1 MRLRDPSRHRSSVNA
16 TDPRSTASADAASST
31 GHALLELLRW
41 RGVKYLFANSGTDFA
56 SISEGIAC
64 AADAGTKVVDAVLVP
79 HENVAVGMAYGVA
92 MVSGAPQAVMVHV
105 NVGTANALCGLIN
118 ASRENVPMLL
128 MAGRTPLLE
137 SGRPGARS
145 LNIHWA
151 QEMFDQGG
159 IVREHVKWDYELR
172 AASQLEP
179 VLDRALAIANTEPKG
194 PVYLTLPR
202 EVLAEPA
209 AALASPAAA
218 LMAPAAAPLPDPDA
232 IERAAQML
240 ARAENPLVITSRAGR
255 EPQAVPLL
263 AALAGRFALPVVEY
277 RPKHLSLAS
286 DHPMHGGY
294 EVDPWLESADAVLV
308 LDCDVPWIPSARQP
322 RPGVGVIQAGID
334 PLFSRYPLR
343 GFRSDVTIAGSPQKI
358 IAALDAALG
367 AHAQGALQRGS
378 EARRKRV
385 AQLGQ
390 ARAAEARQAI
400 ERARGARPMGF
411 AWVTHC
417 LSRAAGEE
425 AVFVN
430 EYPLVRSAL
439 RATRPGGFFGSSPV
453 GGLGW
458 GLPAALGAKLA
469 APERMVVA
477 ALGDGSYMF
486 ANPLACHQTAAE
498 YGIATLSVVFNNGG
512 YGAVERATRAMY
524 PQGKAVRGATPLA
537 WFRNSPAFERAIEAC
552 GGYGER
558 VEDAEALPAALERAL
573 RAVQGGRQAL
583 LNVICA

>member
-1 MRLRDPSRHRSSVNA
+1 MSA
-16 TDPRSTASADAASST
+16 TDPRSPASADAAAST
-31 GHALLELLRW
+31 GQALLELLRR

-56 SISEGIAC
+56 SISEGIAS
-64 AADAGTKVVDAVLVP
+64 AADAGIPVVEAVLVP

-92 MVSGAPQAVMVHV
+92 MVSGEPQAVMVHV

-118 ASRENVPMLL
+118 AARENVPMLL
-128 MAGRTPLLE
+128 MAGRTPLFE

-172 AASQLEP
+172 GASQLET

-202 EVLAEPA
+202 EVLAEA
-209 AALASPAAA
+209 GASPASPSAT
-218 LMAPAAAPLPDPDA
+218 LMAPAASPLPDPDA
-232 IERAAQML
+232 IERAAQLL
-240 ARAENPLVITSRAGR
+240 ARAENPLIITSRAGR
-255 EPQAVPLL
+255 EPDAVPLL
-263 AALAGRFALPVVEY
+263 GALAARYALPVVEY

-294 EVDPWLESADAVLV
+294 EVDPWLDAADALLV
-308 LDCDVPWIPSARQP
+308 LDCDVPWIPSVRQP
-322 RPGVGVIQAGID
+322 RPEAAVIQAGID
-334 PLFSRYPLR
+334 PLFARYPLR
-343 GFRSDVTIAGSPQKI
+343 GFRSDVTVAGSLRQI

-367 AHAQGALQRGS
+367 AQPDGPLRRSA
-378 EARRKRV
+378 EARRARITR
-385 AQLGQ
+385 QSQ
-390 ARAAEARQAI
+390 ARAAQAQQAI
-400 ERARGARPMGF
+400 GGARRARPMGF

-417 LSRAAGEE
+417 LSQAAGED
-425 AVFVN
+425 AIFVN
-430 EYPLVRSAL
+430 EYPLVRAAL

-469 APERMVVA
+469 APGRLVVA
-477 ALGDGSYMF
+477 ALGDGSYTF

-498 YGIATLSVVFNNGG
+498 YGIATLTVIFNNGG
-512 YGAVERATRAMY
+512 YAAVERATRAMY
-524 PQGKAVRGATPLA
+524 PQGNAVRSGVPLA
-537 WFRNSPAFERAIEAC
+537 WFRKSPAFESVIEAC
-552 GGYGER
+552 GGHGER

-573 RAVQGGRQAL
+573 RAVREGRQAL

>member
-1 MRLRDPSRHRSSVNA
+1 MKA
-16 TDPRSTASADAASST
+16 TDPSPLVAAAST
-31 GHALLELLRW
+31 GQALLELLRR
-41 RGVKYLFANSGTDFA
+41 RGVTYLFANSGTDFA
-56 SISEGIAC
+56 SISEGLAS
-64 AADAGTKVVDAVLVP
+64 AAEAAIPVVEAVLVP
-79 HENVAVGMAYGVA
+79 HENIAVGMAYGVA
-92 MVSGAPQAVMVHV
+92 MVTGAPQAVMVHV

-128 MAGRTPLLE
+128 MAGRTPLYE

-172 AASQLEP
+172 AASQLEV
-179 VLDRALAIANTEPKG
+179 VLDRALAIANTEPAG

-209 AALASPAAA
+209 AVLASPGAA
-218 LMAPAAAPLPDPDA
+218 LMAPAAARLPDPGA
-232 IERAAQML
+232 IERAAQIL
-240 ARAENPLVITSRAGR
+240 AQAENPLIITSRAGR

-263 AALAGRFALPVVEY
+263 AALAERYALPVVEY

-294 EVDPWLESADAVLV
+294 ETDPWLASADAILV
-308 LDCDVPWIPSARQP
+308 LDCDVPWIPSIRQP
-322 RPGVGVIQAGID
+322 RPEVPVIQVGID
-334 PLFSRYPLR
+334 PLFSRYPVR
-343 GFRSDVTIAGSPQKI
+343 GFRSDVTIAGSSQAI
-358 IAALDAALG
+358 VAALG
-367 AHAQGALQRGS
+367 AALAAQAAGPLHRSA
-378 EARRKRV
+378 EARRKHV
-385 AQLGQ
+385 MQQGQ
-390 ARAAEARQAI
+390 ARAAEAQRAI
-400 ERARGARPMGF
+400 ESARKAKPMGF

-417 LSRAAGEE
+417 LSRAAGED
-425 AVFVN
+425 ATFVN
-430 EYPLVRSAL
+430 EYSLVRSAL
-439 RATRPGGFFGSSPV
+439 RVTRPGGFFGASPV

-469 APERMVVA
+469 DPGRLVVA
-477 ALGDGSYMF
+477 ALGDGSYTF
-486 ANPLACHQTAAE
+486 ANPIACHQTAAE
-498 YGIATLSVVFNNGG
+498 YGIATLTVVFNNSG

-524 PQGKAVRGATPLA
+524 PQGKAVRGGTPLA
-537 WFRNSPAFERAIEAC
+537 WFRKSPAFERAIEAC

-573 RAVQGGRQAL
+573 GAVREGRQAL